1 MRAKAE
7 GGVPHRT
14 DDVRIMARWDQPQ
27 IGDFVRGSLSRRVRV
42 VALLSAILSLA
53 AIAVARAE
61 LVATAPADAH
71 STLTSAEAERAL
83 DVLQDAAKRDELIET
98 LRAIVKASP
107 QPLTQPA
114 ATNVEPQIAAD
125 GFGADALLQ
134 ASTEIGEFSSQIE
147 QSVRAATKLPL
158 FWRWL
163 ANTATN
169 PQAQQLLLSVLWR
182 AVTVALLALLAE
194 RVVQF
199 ALRRPLAVLETHA
212 SQEAIQTAPVEAPG
226 ADKAQALRLG
236 RVKWL
241 RMTLRRAP
249 YAMARLV
256 LELAPIAAFAAAG
269 NSLLATIIGADSVAR
284 IAILA
289 LVNAYVVCRAVMSI
303 LRAFVGGS
311 TPGTSLFALPAETAA
326 PIETWTRRIVGVA
339 VFGLALANVAR
350 ALGLERPAYLAMVKL
365 VILIPHLLLVV
376 VILRCRRIVASFIRA
391 PAADSGFLSILRN
404 RFADVWHYVAIFAD
418 LALWAIWAFR
428 IPNGYSVVAYYAA
441 VAIFILVLARA
452 AWAVALGGLDRAF
465 HPGSGLLARSPTAE
479 VLAARYR
486 PVLHLALSTVI
497 AIIAIGALLEVFGV
511 DALGWF
517 DPGHIG
523 AILLSE
529 LSSVLLAIAVA
540 VIVWEACNSAIER
553 QLAHFAREGAYARA
567 ARLRTLLPM
576 LRTAL
581 IVTILTI
588 AGLTALS
595 AIGVNIAPLLAGAG
609 IVGIAVGFGSQ
620 KLVQDVVTGVF
631 LLLENAMQ
639 VGDFVTVSGLS
650 GTVENL
656 SVRSIRLR
664 AGDGSVHIIPFSAV
678 TSVTNTNRGIGNAA
692 ISVNLAYDEDVD
704 KAGEVLKQIAAEMR
718 REPEFKTRM
727 RGDLDLWGVD
737 KVDGAT
743 VTIVGQIECTDSGR
757 WPVQREFNRRMKIRF
772 QELGMDI
779 AYPAQTR
786 FVPDEYFSRRR
797 GRAGDAAE

>member
-1 MRAKAE
+1 
-7 GGVPHRT
+7 
-14 DDVRIMARWDQPQ
+14 MALGNQRH
-27 IGDFVRGSLSRRVRV
+27 GCDFVPGRGLCFVAV
-42 VALLSAILSLA
+42 TALLCANLGLSE
-53 AIAVARAE
+53 ISSARAQ
-61 LVATAPADAH
+61 VVTTAPADAH
-71 STLTSAEAERAL
+71 TTLTPAEAQRAL

-98 LRAIVKASP
+98 LQSIVKVSSVP
-107 QPLTQPA
+107 PTRPTPPGVDPA
-114 ATNVEPQIAAD
+114 AAGD

-134 ASTEIGEFSSQIE
+134 ASTKMGELSAQFE
-147 QSVRAATKLPL
+147 QSVGAATKFPL
-158 FWRWL
+158 LRRWL
-163 ANTATN
+163 TNTATD
-169 PQAQQLLLSVLWR
+169 PQAQQLLLSLLWR
-182 AVTVALLALLAE
+182 AAAVALFALLAE
-194 RVVQF
+194 RLVQF
-199 ALRRPLAVLETHA
+199 ALRRPLAALDA
-212 SQEAIQTAPVEAPG
+212 RAARDAIQTGPVEPLGVDMA
-226 ADKAQALRLG
+226 AALHVRRL
-236 RVKWL
+236 
-241 RMTLRRAP
+241 TSLRRTVARAP
-249 YAMARLV
+249 HVAARLV
-256 LELAPIAAFAAAG
+256 LELAPIAAFAAVG
-269 NSLLATIIGADSVAR
+269 NSLLATNIGADPVAR

-289 LVNAYVVCRAVMSI
+289 LVNAYVVCRTVMSV

-311 TPGTSLFALPAETAA
+311 TPGTSLFTLPAETVKAT
-326 PIETWTRRIVGVA
+326 ETWMRRIVGVV

-350 ALGLERPAYLAMVKL
+350 ALGLERPAYFAMVKL
-365 VILIPHLLLVV
+365 VVLIAHLLLVV
-376 VILRCRRIVASFIRA
+376 VTLRCRRIVASFIRA
-391 PAADSGFLSILRN
+391 PAGRSGFLPILRN
-404 RFADVWHYVAIFAD
+404 RFADVWHYVAIFAN

-428 IPNGYSVVAYYAA
+428 IPNGYSVVAYYAS
-441 VAIFILVLARA
+441 VAIFILVVARV
-452 AWAVALGGLDRAF
+452 AWAVAVGGVDRAF
-465 HPGSGLLARSPTAE
+465 HPGSGFLAGSPTAE

-486 PVLHLALSTVI
+486 PVLRLALSTII
-497 AIIAIGALLEVFGV
+497 AVIAIGALLETWGV

-517 DPGHIG
+517 DSGHVG

-529 LSSVLLAIAVA
+529 FSSVILAIAIAVA
-540 VIVWEACNSAIER
+540 VWEACNGAIER
-553 QLAHFAREGAYARA
+553 QLARFAREGAYARA

-692 ISVNLAYDEDVD
+692 ISVNLAYEEDVD

-718 REPEFKTRM
+718 RQPEFKGLM
-727 RGDLDLWGVD
+727 RGELDLWGVD

-772 QELGMDI
+772 QELGVDI

-786 FVPDEYFSRRR
+786 FVPDEYFSKGRR
-797 GRAGDAAE
+797 GRAGDAAK

>member
-1 MRAKAE
+1 
-7 GGVPHRT
+7 
-14 DDVRIMARWDQPQ
+14 
-27 IGDFVRGSLSRRVRV
+27 
-42 VALLSAILSLA
+42 
-53 AIAVARAE
+53 
-61 LVATAPADAH
+61 
-71 STLTSAEAERAL
+71 
-83 DVLQDAAKRDELIET
+83 
-98 LRAIVKASP
+98 
-107 QPLTQPA
+107 
-114 ATNVEPQIAAD
+114 
-125 GFGADALLQ
+125 
-134 ASTEIGEFSSQIE
+134 
-147 QSVRAATKLPL
+147 
-158 FWRWL
+158 
-163 ANTATN
+163 
-169 PQAQQLLLSVLWR
+169 
-182 AVTVALLALLAE
+182 
-194 RVVQF
+194 
-199 ALRRPLAVLETHA
+199 
-212 SQEAIQTAPVEAPG
+212 
-226 ADKAQALRLG
+226 
-236 RVKWL
+236 
-241 RMTLRRAP
+241 
-249 YAMARLV
+249 
-256 LELAPIAAFAAAG
+256 
-269 NSLLATIIGADSVAR
+269 
-284 IAILA
+284 
-289 LVNAYVVCRAVMSI
+289 
-303 LRAFVGGS
+303 
-311 TPGTSLFALPAETAA
+311 
-326 PIETWTRRIVGVA
+326 
-339 VFGLALANVAR
+339 
-350 ALGLERPAYLAMVKL
+350 MVKL

-376 VILRCRRIVASFIRA
+376 VTLRCRHIVASFIRA
-391 PAADSGFLSILRN
+391 PAGHSGFLSILRN
-404 RFADVWHYVAIFAD
+404 RFADVWQYVAIFAN
-418 LALWAIWAFR
+418 LALWAIWAFS
-428 IPNGYSVVAYYAA
+428 IPNGYSAVAYYASA
-441 VAIFILVLARA
+441 AIVILVLTRA
-452 AWAVALGGLDRAF
+452 AWAIGLGGLDRAF
-465 HPGSGLLARSPTAE
+465 HPGSGFLAGSPTAE

-486 PVLHLALSTVI
+486 PLLRLALSTVI
-497 AIIAIGALLEVFGV
+497 AAIAVGALLEVWGV

-517 DPGHIG
+517 DSGHVG
-523 AILLSE
+523 AVLLSE

-727 RGDLDLWGVD
+727 RSELDLWGVD

-772 QELGMDI
+772 QELGVDI

-786 FVPDEYFSRRR
+786 FVADEYFSGRRR
-797 GRAGDAAE
+797 ARADDAAE